1 MYNELW
7 YAVHAQIQ
15 LRDCTM
21 QIRDGSGS
29 PKLLTVKIG
38 DGNLTY
44 DEKRTIEYTRDRGI
58 LDEVREGDDEPMDVS
73 LDMQWTYLRGAS
85 PTPSVE
91 EAIKGIGLAVSA
103 GWKSSDSDAC
113 RPYAVDLII
122 LNKPTPSTCGAQ
134 ELIILPDFR
143 WETMNH
149 DPRAGTVA
157 CTGKCNASQA
167 TVVRSANS

>member
-1 MYNELW
+1 MNYDLW

-15 LRDCTM
+15 LRNCTM
-21 QIRDGSGS
+21 RIRDGSS
-29 PKLLTVKIG
+29 PAKTLDVKIG

-58 LDEVREGDDEPMDVS
+58 LDEVREGDDEPMDIS
-73 LDMQWTYLRGAS
+73 LDMQWEYLRGAS

-103 GWKSSDSDAC
+103 GWASSDDDAC
-113 RPYAVDLII
+113 RPYAVDLVII
-122 LNKPTPSTCGAQ
+122 NQPTPSTCGDQ
-134 ELIILPDFR
+134 ETIVLPDFR

-149 DPRAGTVA
+149 DPRTGTIS
-157 CTGKCNASQA
+157 CTGKCNATEA
-167 TVVRSANS
+167 TVSRQTNS